1 MNIPKLFE
9 GAIAQVLRQHAVDAM
24 PRLRTWQNVSDD
36 YRWIPTNDR
45 AFPLLDIRAT
55 PAVTSDD
62 GVTQRSNVSI
72 LIATNASDDPSHAV
86 LSDYYEDV
94 QTVIDALY
102 SQFMKGQAGDERK
115 TFDKGQAGDERKTF
129 DEFIANSQ
137 PDAAALISVGGF
149 EHGEPLTPYE
159 DSGANFIG
167 INFIVHFSRSDY

>member
-55 PAVTSDD
+55 PAVTSED

-102 SQFMKGQAGDERK
+102 SQFR
-115 TFDKGQAGDERKTF
+115 KGQAGDERKTF